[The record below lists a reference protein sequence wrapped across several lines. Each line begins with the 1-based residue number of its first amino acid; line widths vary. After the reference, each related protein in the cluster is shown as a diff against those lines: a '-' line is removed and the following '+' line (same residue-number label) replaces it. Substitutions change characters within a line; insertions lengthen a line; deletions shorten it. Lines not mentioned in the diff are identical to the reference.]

1 MNRCVAALL
10 FALPLAA
17 GGCASPRT
25 DTFNIE
31 IRNDTKQPLTLS
43 LAKDGPPFESAWA
56 TPEEIAVE
64 SPKLREKWSG
74 GPTGM
79 ALLPPGK
86 TASIKGLTGIFNAR
100 TKGYLRA
107 YAGDCTISQMSAR
120 SPGSP
125 DRLDVPL
132 TPGDNRLVIVEDA
145 TRIVAK
151 PAQ

>member
-43 LAKDGPPFESAWA
+43 LAKDGPPFES
-56 TPEEIAVE
+56 
-64 SPKLREKWSG
+64 PKLREKWSG

-86 TASIKGLTGIFNAR
+86 TASIKGLTGMFNAR